1 MKDVN
6 VLMVGV
12 GGQGVILASDAMAEI
27 GMNAGYDVK
36 KTDSIGM
43 AQRGGSVV
51 SNVRWGEKIYSPIIK
66 KGEVD
71 FLVSFEQVEA
81 ARWAAHLTPGGVA
94 IVADVKVMPIS
105 AMSGAFPYPEWEE
118 IKSTLTPSS
127 DQVYLIPAVRI
138 GQEVGNPKALNI
150 VMMGAVSTFLDVDDQ
165 VWLEDIRR
173 KVPPKFLDSSLA
185 AFHRG
190 KEELRALK

>member
-1 MKDVN
+1 MKDIN

-27 GMNAGYDVK
+27 GMHAGYDVK
-36 KTDSIGM
+36 KTDSLGM

-51 SNVRWGEKIYSPIIK
+51 SNVRWGGKVFSPIIK

-71 FLVSFEQVEA
+71 YLVSFEQVEA
-81 ARWAAHLTPGGVA
+81 ARWAAWLRPNGVA

-105 AMSGAFPYPEWEE
+105 AMSGAFPYPTWEE
-118 IKSTLTPSS
+118 IEGLLKYYTDT
-127 DQVYLIPAVRI
+127 VYLMPAVRI

-150 VMMGAVSTFLDVDDQ
+150 VMMGGLSTYLDLDAEK
-165 VWLEDIRR
+165 WKADIRK
-173 KVPPKFLDSSLA
+173 KVPPKFLESSLA
-185 AFHRG
+185 AFDQSIKAMKG
-190 KEELRALK
+190 I

>member
-1 MKDVN
+1 MKDIN

-27 GMNAGYDVK
+27 GVNAGYDVK
-36 KTDSIGM
+36 KTDSLGM

-51 SNVRWGEKIYSPIIK
+51 SNVRWGQKVFSPIIK

-71 FLVSFEQVEA
+71 YLVSFEQVEA
-81 ARWAAHLTPGGVA
+81 ARWAAWLRPGGVA

-105 AMSGAFPYPEWEE
+105 AMSGDFPYPTWEE
-118 IKSTLTPSS
+118 IEGLLKYYTDNVHLM
-127 DQVYLIPAVRI
+127 PAIRI
-138 GQEVGNPKALNI
+138 GEEVGNPKALNI
-150 VMMGAVSTFLDVDDQ
+150 VMMGGLSTHLELDAED
-165 VWLEDIRR
+165 WKADIRK

-185 AFHRG
+185 AFDRSFEAMKG
-190 KEELRALK
+190 K